1 MPPKCLSYMKTLSF
15 LLIKYAL
22 IILII
27 MLSIVFKENT
37 IITCLYNIST
47 GIKVH
52 SWARLVVTFKNIGC
66 VWKCIHTV
74 KVLKQQKTFGM
85 WGRKLLFSDLHLLE
99 SRVKSPIFWLVV
111 TSKICDLVSSFLITE
126 EYSSA

>member
-1 MPPKCLSYMKTLSF
+1 MPPKCLSYMKTLPF

-27 MLSIVFKENT
+27 MLSILIKENT
-37 IITCLYNIST
+37 IITCLYNMST

-66 VWKCIHTV
+66 VWKCTRTV
-74 KVLKQQKTFGM
+74 KVLKQHRMFGP
-85 WGRKLLFSDLHLLE
+85 WGRKLLFSYLQLLE
-99 SRVKSPIFWLVV
+99 SRVKSPILWLVV
-111 TSKICDLVSSFLITE
+111 TSKICNLVSSFLITE